1 MLRKIN
7 NLGLAI
13 GSVWHALRAYF
24 GAYRWK
30 RAEPIA
36 DRDALRRFLESR
48 ASYVTQTSL
57 YGYLRTRA
65 GMRYPQLFA
74 DDEFARAI
82 DIAKWQMWFACLSDL
97 SIYAG
102 GLIARRSDAERSRI
116 TSLMEGTIEAIL
128 GSSEGGRDAER
139 ARKLR
144 TRIAQADWAT
154 VPDDATP
161 FSESP
166 RTLVECAPIVEELKQ
181 LDEEIVRNSVRFR
194 WQEVRRELRSD
205 LDAEALMASVAS
217 QP

>member
-1 MLRKIN
+1 MDSSAHARGENGAPACSRPLQARPQSVTDAPIPFRKSQDLSMLRKIN

-74 DDEFARAI
+74 D
-82 DIAKWQMWFACLSDL
+82 
-97 SIYAG
+97 
-102 GLIARRSDAERSRI
+102 
-116 TSLMEGTIEAIL
+116 
-128 GSSEGGRDAER
+128 
-139 ARKLR
+139 
-144 TRIAQADWAT
+144 
-154 VPDDATP
+154 
-161 FSESP
+161 
-166 RTLVECAPIVEELKQ
+166 
-181 LDEEIVRNSVRFR
+181 
-194 WQEVRRELRSD
+194 
-205 LDAEALMASVAS
+205 
-217 QP
+217 